1 MQTPLSLP
9 QSPSLVETDPPSRK
23 QAQRWAGKS
32 RDYGLPE
39 TSVFSGPLSYVK
51 PWGCWGHK
59 TALARY
65 DEILKSH
72 PATRFS
78 PVLLPRLRQALRE
91 PPASPDYRWGEG
103 GTAGF
108 QVTQLLSSS
117 HISQ

>member
-9 QSPSLVETDPPSRK
+9 QSPLLVETDPLSQK

-32 RDYGLPE
+32 WDYGLLE

-72 PATRFS
+72 PATHFA
-78 PVLLPRLRQALRE
+78 PVLLPRLCRGLALPNTGGGRGAPQASR
-91 PPASPDYRWGEG
+91 
-103 GTAGF
+103 
-108 QVTQLLSSS
+108 
-117 HISQ
+117 